1 MNNEVNFFTLFKRF
15 EPTEEQ
21 RALLSQA
28 TDIHRQIDKENR
40 RVKARFFLPQ
50 TVEKELLY
58 EIEQGIAVAYELNG
72 VFLMP
77 RYPTE
82 CFNKEYFR
90 QIVKES
96 ERVGSVSKG
105 FFDEYS
111 YDFDG
116 EKREILLHLPWGT
129 GGISLLQR
137 AKICETLEQIIESE
151 FGVRYEVRIKQS
163 EGNDEGRLCRT
174 HSYGTAPC
182 FGGLR
187 RRIWGRIRRQKGG
200 SSCRRAPLCHRDQ
213 GRGRRSR
220 GAVGRRLQSGIPD
233 P

>member
-151 FGVRYEVRIKQS
+151 FGVRYEVRIKQGKS
-163 EGNDEGRLCRT
+163 AEKEYEDYSADQKSRLKEMMK
-174 HSYGTAPC
+174 GGFAAPIPTAPPPASGGYGGG
-182 FGGLR
+182 FGG
-187 RRIWGRIRRQKGG
+187 GYGG
-200 SSCRRAPLCHRDQ
+200 KKEEAPAAEPRF
-213 GRGRRSR
+213 
-220 GAVGRRLQSGIPD
+220 ATVF
-233 P
+233 